1 MTISPCFANKAIK
14 CCSHKPQKATCHD
27 VLSRSLTAAFASNR
41 TQDPDSEEHAPESL
55 RAHSATPAM
64 MMVHHRRNA
73 YALLALAVFTA
84 LPTDACSDFRLN
96 TSSASVI
103 TGRTMDFAVDLNSVV
118 EVIPRGST
126 FQELPVLHYAD
137 CPDYKWAS
145 KLGFVALNM
154 FGVNVAADGMNEK
167 GLSAA
172 ELYLVGSE
180 YPVPA
185 KPLETRQKPI
195 VTAIC
200 TFILGNFAT
209 VDEVR
214 EGLDHVQ
221 IAEYDEQ
228 IAAFLVGKKA
238 ELGRVPLHIS
248 VHDATGKS
256 LVIEFLK
263 GKVVLYDNV
272 NQVLTNEPPL
282 NEQLAA
288 LEKNG
293 FSTVPGGYGAT
304 ERFIRLSVLN
314 RAVPF
319 GYRNSPDTS
328 SFLAA
333 TQEQRDVADTLHLLN
348 TVVRPPSAEATEW
361 SIVRDHGRKKLYIR
375 SSVNQV
381 LRQVDLNKLDFS
393 DPASRRAIPV
403 TFGNWFVD
411 VTDALLDESN
421 RARTRDLPARTKI
434 EALIKSQQQNGPPS
448 SAVVSR
454 PPTSSA
460 QAFLAM
466 LPQAPTPE
474 DNSSLSSFLLGCV
487 CGGVFM
493 SFVVVGSQFLVKRVR
508 QRGYQAILDSSSS
521 V

>member
-1 MTISPCFANKAIK
+1 
-14 CCSHKPQKATCHD
+14 
-27 VLSRSLTAAFASNR
+27 
-41 TQDPDSEEHAPESL
+41 
-55 RAHSATPAM
+55 M
-64 MMVHHRRNA
+64 MMVHHRCNA
-73 YALLALAVFTA
+73 YALLALAVFAA

-103 TGRTMDFAVDLNSVV
+103 TGRTMDFAADLSSVV

-126 FQELPVLHYAD
+126 FQELPVFNCTD
-137 CPDYKWAS
+137 CPDYEWTS
-145 KLGFVALNM
+145 KFGFVALNM
-154 FGVNVAADGMNEK
+154 FGVNIAADGMNEK

-172 ELYLVGSE
+172 ELYLMGTE
-180 YPVPA
+180 YPVPEKSPA
-185 KPLETRQKPI
+185 TEQKPI
-195 VTAIC
+195 VTSIC
-200 TFILGNFAT
+200 TYILGNFAT

-293 FSTVPGGYGAT
+293 FSTIPGGYGAT

-319 GYRNSPDTS
+319 GYRNSPDTF

-348 TVVRPPSAEATEW
+348 AVVRPPSAEATEW

-375 SSVNQV
+375 SSVNQI
-381 LRQVDLNKLDFS
+381 LRQVDLNKIDFS

-411 VTDALLDESN
+411 VTGALLDESN
-421 RARTRDLPARTKI
+421 KARTRDLPARTKI
-434 EALIKSQQQNGPPS
+434 EALIKSQQQQNGPAP
-448 SAVVSR
+448 SAVVSS

-460 QAFLAM
+460 QAFAAM
-466 LPQAPTPE
+466 LSPAPTPE
-474 DNSSLSSFLLGCV
+474 DNSNLSSFLLGCM
-487 CGGVFM
+487 CGGLFM
-493 SFVVVGSQFLVKRVR
+493 SFVVIGGQFLVKRVR
-508 QRGYQAILDSSSS
+508 QRGYQAIPDNSSSS